1 MTPKTLWSIVVG
13 AAFVILS
20 LVGVLWVNQHD
31 WLLENQKTDNIVHA
45 EHGTRISVLET
56 TMTAQTKKLDE
67 LGGDVKELL
76 RRVK

>member
-1 MTPKTLWSIVVG
+1 MNPKTLWSILGG

-20 LVGVLWVNQHD
+20 LVGVLWVNQHAS
-31 WLLENQKTDNIVHA
+31 LIKNEETDNRVHF

-56 TMTAQTKKLDE
+56 TMAAQTKKLDE
-67 LGGDVKELL
+67 VSGDVKELL